1 MALLKSKLRVLTVGA
16 LMACAL
22 GLASCSDVEAKLPQD
37 EQNAKILNV
46 NETITHNELEDLYET
61 IVPGDS
67 SSAEKV
73 LNELLLKLAYG
84 RSGYFYNNGNH
95 IGLSTIMA
103 KKATMDEASFQKAV
117 VEWVNTE
124 KAVRFQLLGAT
135 DAYITQ
141 KVEDF
146 YAHVMEAIQKAMWA
160 HVTNSSYQ
168 DRGLFVESKFAKE
181 QYANLYLDKA
191 TYDLIESTGRETL
204 VDGSHTYKD
213 VEAYFGDG
221 YLTNYAKYLT
231 INVLPD
237 VYRKTLVEDYLI
249 EDNYSS
255 LGHSYAR
262 KVQYIALK
270 ESENDAMSTSKL
282 VAAYAKRVLE
292 SDATAMNAAIHDI
305 TGAPAEIVI
314 DEAAAKAFRDF
325 HYLDRLYNGTFDA
338 DVEAAESYLS
348 RLIYQDAGLEVKNGT
363 VAGESVDYYPA
374 TKLGDVY
381 DQYFKGQ
388 NDNRWNHTSTT
399 LDFTGDGAYT
409 RETGLL
415 IEARKAFAAN
425 EVTEGWY
432 TSSELSAVVSAF
444 KDRLFKIQVANEV
457 DSLDPAATIKNDSLS
472 YGCYRQGNYYIIP
485 ETRESGDAHPYLYY
499 DKSSSSWVILRVDE
513 AVKGSKLAR
522 TSTYNPEVPGSV
534 PSTYD
539 DFAKAGRRNGK
550 ESQDQIVLTVA
561 GLMAS
566 SETYAKA
573 ARQNVVKEAKI
584 EYHDQSVYDYFKS
597 TFPDLFD

>member
-1 MALLKSKLRVLTVGA
+1 MALLKSKLRVLAVGA
-16 LMACAL
+16 LMASAL
-22 GLASCSDVEAKLPQD
+22 GLASCSDVSVELPKAEQD
-37 EQNAKILNV
+37 AKILNV
-46 NETITHNELEDLYET
+46 TETITHNNLEDLYET

-73 LNELLLKLAYG
+73 LNEVLLRLAFN
-84 RSGYFYNNGNH
+84 RSGYFFDQGDH
-95 IGLSTIMA
+95 QGLKTLMA
-103 KKATMDEASFQKAV
+103 KKATLSTEEFQKACIN
-117 VEWVNTE
+117 WVKDE
-124 KAVRFQLLGAT
+124 KVVRFEIDGAEAAFVT
-135 DAYITQ
+135 K

-146 YAHVMEAIQKAMWA
+146 YAHIMTAVKKAMWA

-168 DRGLFVESKFAKE
+168 ERGLFVETKFAKE
-181 QYANLYLDKA
+181 QYANLNIDQAAYEAIDKA
-191 TYDLIESTGRETL
+191 DRKTL
-204 VDGSHTYKD
+204 VDGSHTFED
-213 VEAYFGDG
+213 VATYFGDA
-221 YLTNYAKYLT
+221 YLDNYAKYLSL
-231 INVLPD
+231 NVLPD
-237 VYRKTLVEDYLI
+237 IYRKTIVEDYLI
-249 EDNYSS
+249 DENYSS

-282 VAAYAKRVLE
+282 VSAYAKRVLE
-292 SDATAMNAAIHDI
+292 STASDMNTAIHDVMA
-305 TGAPAEIVI
+305 APAGIVI
-314 DEAAAKAFRDF
+314 DEAAGAAFRDF
-325 HYLDRLYNGTFDA
+325 HFLDRLYNGTFA
-338 DVEAAESYLS
+338 SSGAEYYLA
-348 RLIYQDAGLEVKNGT
+348 RLIYQDAGLEVKVSNIGT
-363 VAGESVDYYPA
+363 TPVTYYPA

-381 DQYFKGQ
+381 EQYFKAQ

-415 IEARKAFAAN
+415 IESRKAYAAN

-432 TSSELSAVVSAF
+432 TSSELSSVVSAF

-457 DSLDPAATIKNDSLS
+457 DSLDPAATVKNDSLS

-513 AVKGSKLAR
+513 AVKGSKLAY
-522 TSTYNPEVPGSV
+522 SSNYNPEVAGSV
-534 PSTYD
+534 PSTYN

-550 ESQDQIVLTVA
+550 ASQDEIVLTVA

-566 SETYAKA
+566 SETYTKA
-573 ARQNVVKEAKI
+573 ARQKTVENAKI
-584 EYHDQSVYDYFKS
+584 EYHDQSVYDYFKT

>member
-1 MALLKSKLRVLTVGA
+1 MALLKSKLRVLAVGA
-16 LMACAL
+16 LMASAL
-22 GLASCSDVEAKLPQD
+22 GLASCSDVSVELPKAEQD
-37 EQNAKILNV
+37 AKILNV
-46 NETITHNELEDLYET
+46 TETITHNNLEDLYET

-73 LNELLLKLAYG
+73 LNEVLLRLAFN
-84 RSGYFYNNGNH
+84 RSGYFFDQGDH
-95 IGLSTIMA
+95 QGLKTLMA
-103 KKATMDEASFQKAV
+103 KKATLSTEEFQKACIN
-117 VEWVNTE
+117 WVKDE
-124 KAVRFQLLGAT
+124 KVVRFEIDGAEAAFVT
-135 DAYITQ
+135 K

-146 YAHVMEAIQKAMWA
+146 YAHIMTAVKKAMWA

-168 DRGLFVESKFAKE
+168 ERGLFVETKFAKE
-181 QYANLYLDKA
+181 QYANLNIDQAAYEAIDKA
-191 TYDLIESTGRETL
+191 DRKTL
-204 VDGSHTYKD
+204 VDGSHTFED
-213 VEAYFGDG
+213 VATYFGDA
-221 YLTNYAKYLT
+221 YLDNYAKYLSL
-231 INVLPD
+231 NVLPD
-237 VYRKTLVEDYLI
+237 IYRKTIVEDYLI
-249 EDNYSS
+249 DENYSS

-282 VAAYAKRVLE
+282 VSAYAKRVLE
-292 SDATAMNAAIHDI
+292 STASDMNTAIHDVMA
-305 TGAPAEIVI
+305 APAEIVI
-314 DEAAAKAFRDF
+314 DEAAGAAFRDF
-325 HYLDRLYNGTFDA
+325 HFLDRLYNGTFA
-338 DVEAAESYLS
+338 SSGAEYYLA
-348 RLIYQDAGLEVKNGT
+348 RLIYQDAGLEVKVSNIGAT
-363 VAGESVDYYPA
+363 PVTYYPA

-381 DQYFKGQ
+381 EQYFKAQ

-415 IEARKAFAAN
+415 IESRKAYAAN

-432 TSSELSAVVSAF
+432 TSSELSSVVSAF

-457 DSLDPAATIKNDSLS
+457 DSLDPAATVKNDSLS

-513 AVKGSKLAR
+513 AVKGSKLAY
-522 TSTYNPEVPGSV
+522 SSNYNPEVAGSV
-534 PSTYD
+534 PSTYN

-550 ESQDQIVLTVA
+550 ASQDEIVLTVA

-566 SETYAKA
+566 SETYTKA
-573 ARQNVVKEAKI
+573 ARQKTVENAKI
-584 EYHDQSVYDYFKS
+584 EYHDQSVYDYFKT